1 MLTLEYVDR
10 RWTVI
15 SRCPRL
21 GNDDSALARHSLPLY
36 EDAHA
41 FSCGATHRFLLSS
54 LGGTKTVAKYIAML
68 YVLFRHL
75 VVVCSRKQSSLDPIL
90 PTGSYTTLAMDQDL
104 GFIVNS
110 SKLI

>member
-1 MLTLEYVDR
+1 
-10 RWTVI
+10 
-15 SRCPRL
+15 
-21 GNDDSALARHSLPLY
+21 
-36 EDAHA
+36 
-41 FSCGATHRFLLSS
+41 
-54 LGGTKTVAKYIAML
+54 
-68 YVLFRHL
+68 LFRHL